1 MGLHFIHI
9 NVHKLHLSDA
19 SWVCRY
25 KLGFCPNGPTCR
37 YRHAKMPGPP
47 PSVEEV
53 FQKIQH
59 LSSFGYDSSNRFF
72 QHRNAGYTQQ
82 AERPQF
88 PQGSAVVNN
97 TAAKPSTAAESINIE
112 QQQLQTQPSQQQQIT
127 QTQVQNLPNGVPNQV
142 NRTTV
147 SPLPQGQS
155 RCVQSF

>member
-1 MGLHFIHI
+1 MGSHFIPIKVHQLHF
-9 NVHKLHLSDA
+9 SDA
-19 SWVCRY
+19 SMWICRY

-59 LSSFGYDSSNRFF
+59 LSSFSYDSNRFF
-72 QHRNAGYTQQ
+72 QHRNAGYTQ

-88 PQGSAVVNN
+88 PQGSAIVNN
-97 TAAKPSTAAESINIE
+97 TAAKPSTAAESANVE
-112 QQQLQTQPSQQQQIT
+112 QQQPPAQQAQQQQIT
-127 QTQVQNLPNGVPNQV
+127 QAQVQNLSNGVPNQV
-142 NRTTV
+142 SRTTV